1 MADEG
6 GYKVSVLHDS
16 DISGSALDEKKVCVI
31 GYGIQGRAQACNF
44 KDSGLDVVIGLRP
57 GSKSEALAKKDGF
70 AVLPM
75 AEAAKAADIICILVP
90 DMMHRKVYEESVAPS
105 LRAGKTLYF
114 SHGFSIVFGQVV
126 APKDVDVVMVA
137 PKSPGKRVRETYEE
151 GFGTPALAA
160 VYQDASGNAR
170 KTVLAL
176 SKALGCSRAGV
187 FECTFKQETL
197 SDLFGEQAVLCGGVS
212 ELIKAGF
219 QTLVER
225 GYPPEIAY
233 FECLHELKLIVDL
246 IQSGGIS
253 FMYNQV
259 SETARYGGWTRG
271 TRIITSDT
279 RREMSA
285 ILDEVEDGRF
295 AREWISENQAGKKK
309 FDELDAK
316 EKSELIEKVGFQI
329 RQLFVKKQNRV
340 T

>member
-1 MADEG
+1 MANDGE
-6 GYKVSVLHDS
+6 YKVSVLHDS
-16 DISGSALDEKKVCVI
+16 DISSSPLSGKKVCVI

-44 KDSGLDVVIGLRP
+44 KDSGLDVVIGLRQ
-57 GSKSEALAKKDGF
+57 GSKSEALAKADGF
-70 AVLPM
+70 TVMPM
-75 AEAAKAADIICILVP
+75 SDAAKSADIICILVP
-90 DMMHRKVYEESVAPS
+90 DMMHKKVYEENVRPN
-105 LRAGKTLYF
+105 LRPGKTLYF

-137 PKSPGKRVRETYEE
+137 PKSPGRRVRETYEE

-160 VYQDASGNAR
+160 VYQDSTGKAR
-170 KTVLAL
+170 ETALAL

-219 QTLVER
+219 NTLVGR

-253 FMYNQV
+253 FMYSQV

-271 TRIITSDT
+271 TRVVTDGT
-279 RREMSA
+279 RKEMSS
-285 ILDEVEDGRF
+285 ILDEIEDGRF
-295 AREWISENQAGKKK
+295 AKEWVAENQAGKHK
-309 FDELDAK
+309 FEELDAK
-316 EKSELIEKVGFQI
+316 EKAELIEKVGSQI
-329 RQLFVKKQNRV
+329 RTLFVKVEAR
-340 T
+340 